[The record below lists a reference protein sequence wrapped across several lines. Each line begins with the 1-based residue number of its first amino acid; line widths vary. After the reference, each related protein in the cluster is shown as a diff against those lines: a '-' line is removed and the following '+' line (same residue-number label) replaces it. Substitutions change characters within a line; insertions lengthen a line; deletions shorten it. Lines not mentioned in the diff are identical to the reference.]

1 MTMTKPE
8 RIAAAALAG
17 LTAAVALSTVAVL
30 HADEPKT
37 PAPAQV
43 STTVGVSR
51 DVPDPADQM
60 EVPTPELQ
68 SLGTFKL
75 TAYCAC
81 PVCCGVWAD
90 GLTYTETVAT
100 EGRTIAVDPDVIELG
115 SVVYING
122 HQYVAEDVGGAIQE
136 NRIDV
141 FFRDHQAALEF
152 GVQYAE
158 VFTPTTEKG
167 E

>member
-1 MTMTKPE
+1 MKPMNKSE
-8 RIAAAALAG
+8 RITVAVLAG
-17 LTAAVALSTVAVL
+17 LTAAVALSTATVL

-43 STTVGVSR
+43 STKVGVSR
-51 DVPDPADQM
+51 D
-60 EVPTPELQ
+60 TPEPVKALAPELE
-68 SLGTFKL
+68 SLGAFKL

-81 PVCCGVWAD
+81 PVCCGEWAD

-122 HQYVAEDVGGAIQE
+122 HEYIAEDVGGAIQE

-141 FFRDHQAALEF
+141 FFNSHAAALEF

-158 VFTPTTEKG
+158 VFAPITEKG